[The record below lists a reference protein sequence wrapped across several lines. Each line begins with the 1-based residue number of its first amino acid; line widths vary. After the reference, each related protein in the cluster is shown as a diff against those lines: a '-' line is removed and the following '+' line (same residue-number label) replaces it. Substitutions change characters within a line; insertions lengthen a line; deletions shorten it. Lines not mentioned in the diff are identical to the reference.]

1 MCCWGDLMAG
11 RDGIEWPA
19 TDITLKQ
26 KFLLIWRVVKACFM
40 NTVKTNDWLEIY
52 EILMDGCS
60 RDIAATKEKMLEHRF
75 SGKE

>member
-1 MCCWGDLMAG
+1 MAG

-26 KFLLIWRVVKACFM
+26 KLLLIWRVIKACVL

-52 EILMDGCS
+52 EILMDACN
-60 RDIAATKEKMLEHRF
+60 RDMAAEKEKQLEQRF